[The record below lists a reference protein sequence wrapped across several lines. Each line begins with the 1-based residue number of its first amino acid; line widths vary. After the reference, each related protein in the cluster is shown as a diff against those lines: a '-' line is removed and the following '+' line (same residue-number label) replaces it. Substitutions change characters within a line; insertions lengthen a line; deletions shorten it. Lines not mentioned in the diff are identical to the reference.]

1 MGFGKLGINPA
12 LLIAQ
17 LVNFGI
23 VAFLL
28 ARFLYRP
35 VLNAL
40 ANRTARI
47 QESIEN
53 AEQVKQQLA
62 RAQQDYEA
70 QLGRARQEAAQ
81 IVSQANERAKVQA
94 DQVIAQARSEAE
106 RIQVEARQQ
115 AQQERDQLLRGLQG
129 QLATLVTQTASS
141 VIGQE
146 LHGPEHER
154 LVQQS
159 IQSLGR
165 L

>member
-1 MGFGKLGINPA
+1 MGKLGINPY

-17 LVNFGI
+17 IINFGLL
-23 VAFLL
+23 AFLL

-40 ANRTARI
+40 QARTARI

-53 AEQVKQQLA
+53 AEQVKQQLS

-70 QLGRARQEAAQ
+70 QLNKARQEAAQ
-81 IVSQANERAKVQA
+81 IIAQANERAQVQA
-94 DQVIAQARSEAE
+94 REVIANAQAEAE
-106 RIQVEARQQ
+106 RIRAEGQQQ
-115 AQQERDQLLRGLQG
+115 AQQEREQLLRGLQG
-129 QLATLVTQTASS
+129 QLANLVTQTAST

-146 LHGPEHER
+146 LRDRGHDR
-154 LVQQS
+154 LIQQS
-159 IQSLGR
+159 IADLGR

>member
-1 MGFGKLGINPA
+1 MGKLGINLP

-17 LVNFGI
+17 LINFGL
-23 VAFLL
+23 VVFLL
-28 ARFLYRP
+28 SRLLYRP

-40 ANRTARI
+40 QARTQRI

-70 QLGRARQEAAQ
+70 RMAEARQQAAQ
-81 IVSQANERAKVQA
+81 IVAQAQERAQVQA
-94 DQVIAQARSEAE
+94 RELVANAQSDAE
-106 RIQVEARQQ
+106 RIKAEAHQQ

-129 QLATLVTQTASS
+129 QLANLVTETAQN

-146 LHGPEHER
+146 LRTGGGHER
-154 LVQQS
+154 LIQQS
-159 IQSLGR
+159 LAEIGR

>member
-1 MGFGKLGINPA
+1 MGKLGINPY

-17 LVNFGI
+17 VINFGLL
-23 VAFLL
+23 AFLL

-40 ANRTARI
+40 AARTARI

-70 QLGRARQEAAQ
+70 QLNKARQEAAQ
-81 IVSQANERAKVQA
+81 IIAQANERAQVQA
-94 DQVIAQARSEAE
+94 REVVANAQTEAE
-106 RIQVEARQQ
+106 RIKAEAQQQ
-115 AQQERDQLLRGLQG
+115 AQQEREQLLRGLQG
-129 QLATLVTQTASS
+129 QLANLVTQTAST

-146 LHGPEHER
+146 LRDSGHDR
-154 LVQQS
+154 LIQQS
-159 IQSLGR
+159 IADLGR

>member
-1 MGFGKLGINPA
+1 MGKLGINPY

-17 LVNFGI
+17 VINFGLL
-23 VAFLL
+23 AFLL

-40 ANRTARI
+40 AARTARI

-70 QLGRARQEAAQ
+70 QLNKARQEAAQ
-81 IVSQANERAKVQA
+81 IIAQANERAQVQVREVVA
-94 DQVIAQARSEAE
+94 NAQTEAE
-106 RIQVEARQQ
+106 RIKAEAQQQ
-115 AQQERDQLLRGLQG
+115 AQQEREQLLRGLQG
-129 QLATLVTQTASS
+129 QLANLVTQTAST

-146 LHGPEHER
+146 LRDSGHDR
-154 LVQQS
+154 LIQQS
-159 IQSLGR
+159 IADLGR